1 MSLGGGGSYV
11 TTPKD
16 IITAQKYHRG
26 LETRGTQGERE
37 ENTYNVCLL
46 SLPPLLSHLLPLGLL
61 RAEAG
66 ASLARVLAPCHPLCQ
81 AYVAACQFVGSPGE

>member
-37 ENTYNVCLL
+37 ENMYNMCLL

-61 RAEAG
+61 CAEAG
-66 ASLARVLAPCHPLCQ
+66 ASLALGACSVPPLVSGLCCCLP
-81 AYVAACQFVGSPGE
+81 VCWFSW